1 MTITIEFLG
10 HSGFLIKGKS
20 HAVAIDP
27 FLTGN
32 PVAVQS
38 PDQVKCTH
46 LAISHGHADH
56 YGPDTLAIAK
66 ANNAAVHAPYE
77 ICEHLNA
84 QGHENTQPMNPGGRV
99 ATDFGAIALTHAIH
113 SSSYQGQ
120 YMGNATGVIVQMDGV
135 TVYHA
140 GDTALFSD
148 MKLIGDLYRP
158 TVAILPIGDRFTMG
172 PEDATRAARLISP
185 RIAIPCHYDTWP
197 PISVDPNEFNPEGVE
212 VIRLKPGQSTSI

>member
-20 HAVAIDP
+20 HTVAIDP

-32 PVAVQS
+32 PVAMHKPEQI
-38 PDQVKCTH
+38 KCTH
-46 LAISHGHADH
+46 MAISHGHADH
-56 YGPDTLAIAK
+56 YGPDTLTIAK
-66 ANNAAVHAPYE
+66 ANNAPVHAPYE

-84 QGHENTQPMNPGGRV
+84 QGYENTQPMNPGGRV

-113 SSSYQGQ
+113 SSTYEGKD
-120 YMGNATGVIVQMDGV
+120 MGCPTGIIVQIDGV

-148 MKLIGDLYRP
+148 MKLIADLYRP

-172 PEDATRAARLISP
+172 PEHATRAAGLINP
-185 RIAIPCHYDTWP
+185 RIAIPCHYNTWP
-197 PISVDPNEFNPEGVE
+197 PITVDAEDFDPEGVE
-212 VIRLKPGQSTSI
+212 VIRLQPGQSTSV